1 MAEHR
6 LRVDGLS
13 AGYQDQLIFK
23 DLSFTVGRG
32 KLLSVMGAS
41 GSGKSTLL
49 RVLSG
54 FLDPISG
61 DVDIDGRHVVVQ
73 GRTSM
78 SAAKRSVGLMFQ
90 NFALFPHMSVG
101 ENVAFGIRSQPDAA
115 SRVAALLS
123 LVQLT
128 GFESRS
134 IDTLSGGQKQ
144 RVALVRALAPKP
156 AVLLL
161 DEPFANLDAQIR
173 RPIAQVLKS
182 VLTHEGTAG
191 VMVTHDGREALSL
204 ADEVAILE
212 SQDGAP
218 ARLTQ
223 IGCPESVYWQPETA
237 TVARLTG
244 RTIILD
250 AEADGQYAESAMGRL
265 KIDQECR
272 GTVQL
277 MIRPDTVRWTSGDKE
292 RFVVK
297 DVYFCGPGYAVAVH
311 SEDAQ
316 FELLNIL
323 NPPEVGTPLR
333 FSLTKPAVV
342 LQS

>member
-1 MAEHR
+1 MADHR
-6 LRVDGLS
+6 LRVHGVS
-13 AGYQDQLIFK
+13 AGYQDQLIF
-23 DLSFTVGRG
+23 DEISFTVGRG

-54 FLDPISG
+54 FLDSATG
-61 DVDIDGRHVVVQ
+61 DIEIDGRHVVEQ
-73 GRTSM
+73 GHTRV

-115 SRVAALLS
+115 SRVESLLS

-128 GFESRS
+128 GFEPRS

-144 RVALVRALAPKP
+144 RVALVRALAPRP

-173 RPIAQVLKS
+173 RPIAQMLKS
-182 VLTHEGTAG
+182 VLKHEGTAA

-212 SQDGAP
+212 SQAGAP

-223 IGCPESVYWQPETA
+223 IGSPESVYWQPESA

-244 RTIILD
+244 RAIILE
-250 AEADGQYAESAMGRL
+250 AEADGQYAESSMGRL
-265 KIDQECR
+265 EIDQNYR
-272 GTVQL
+272 GAVQL
-277 MIRPDTVRWTSGDKE
+277 MIRPDTIQWSQGNNE
-292 RFVVK
+292 RFVVQ
-297 DVYFCGPGYAVAVH
+297 DVYFCGPGYAVVVH

-316 FELLNIL
+316 FELLNVP
-323 NPPEVGTPLR
+323 NPPDIGTPLR

-342 LQS
+342 LHV